1 MDLKITPKK
10 PEQLEKER
18 IKKVLTET
26 PEQAKN
32 REAMSKLS
40 EYLEQEAEIAK
51 KEAEDFKTSVRTVD
65 KSVLNRGVDYINW
78 LMKLGA
84 DVEYAPQITG
94 GQINMKVAAVF
105 PQKVKFSG
113 DNFSMLL
120 DLMNESTDFHI
131 YNRIKS
137 ACIEIHY
144 IYTGVG
150 RYMTNR

>member
-10 PEQLEKER
+10 PDQLEKER
-18 IKKVLTET
+18 VKKVLTET
-26 PEQAKN
+26 SEQAKD
-32 REAMSKLS
+32 RAAMSMLAD
-40 EYLEQEAEIAK
+40 YLNQAQEIAK
-51 KEAEDFKTSVRTVD
+51 KETEEFKNSVRTVD

-94 GQINMKVAAVF
+94 GQINMKVAATF

-131 YNRIKS
+131 YNKIKS
-137 ACIEIHY
+137 ACVEIHY
-144 IYTGVG
+144 TYTGVG
-150 RYMTNR
+150 RYMTNK

>member
-10 PEQLEKER
+10 PEQLEQER
-18 IKKVLTET
+18 VKKVLTET
-26 PEQAKN
+26 SEQAKD
-32 REAMSKLS
+32 RAAMSMLAD
-40 EYLEQEAEIAK
+40 YLNQAQEIAK
-51 KEAEDFKTSVRTVD
+51 KETEEFKNSVRTVD

-94 GQINMKVAAVF
+94 GQINMKVAATF

-120 DLMNESTDFHI
+120 DLMNESSDFHI
-131 YNRIKS
+131 YNKSKS
-137 ACIEIHY
+137 ACVEMHY
-144 IYTGVG
+144 IYTGIG